1 MRNQKAR
8 VHYQKLRKEKPE
20 VPICP
25 YCGRTA
31 VLRPAEYVHG
41 ENIINQGENL
51 YVCSG
56 YPECNAYVGVI
67 RGTRKPKGT
76 LADGDLRHKR
86 ILAHRL
92 LNQITDQGIMGR
104 DAVYQW
110 LAVRLGLSYE
120 DTHIG
125 YFSADLCDK
134 SIDLMQVRLKSTKMK
149 KAA

>member
-1 MRNQKAR
+1 M
-8 VHYQKLRKEKPE
+8 
-20 VPICP
+20 
-25 YCGRTA
+25 
-31 VLRPAEYVHG
+31 
-41 ENIINQGENL
+41 
-51 YVCSG
+51 CSG
-56 YPECNAYVGVI
+56 YPECDAYVGVV
-67 RGTRKPKGT
+67 RGSRKAKGT
-76 LADGDLRHKR
+76 LADGELRHKR

-92 LNQITDQGIMGR
+92 LNQITEQGIMDR

-134 SIDLMQVRLKSTKMK
+134 AIELMQVRLKSIGAK

>member
-1 MRNQKAR
+1 M
-8 VHYQKLRKEKPE
+8 
-20 VPICP
+20 
-25 YCGRTA
+25 
-31 VLRPAEYVHG
+31 HG
-41 ENIINQGENL
+41 EKNLNPGENL

-56 YPECNAYVGVI
+56 YPECDAYVGVV
-67 RGTRKPKGT
+67 RGSRKAKGT
-76 LADGDLRHKR
+76 LADGELRHKR

-92 LNQITDQGIMGR
+92 LNQIIEQGIMGR

-134 SIDLMQVRLKSTKMK
+134 AIELMQVRLKDTKMK

>member
-1 MRNQKAR
+1 MRK
-8 VHYQKLRKEKPE
+8 KRKQDNRLY
-20 VPICP
+20 CP
-25 YCGRTA
+25 YCGRQA
-31 VLRPAEYVHG
+31 VLRPAMYVYG
-41 ENIINQGENL
+41 ERNLDPDNYL
-51 YVCSG
+51 YVCGG
-56 YPECNAYVGVI
+56 YPACDSYIGAHKKSL
-67 RGTRKPKGT
+67 RPMGT

-134 SIDLMQVRLKSTKMK
+134 AIDLMQVRLKSTRMK

>member
-1 MRNQKAR
+1 M
-8 VHYQKLRKEKPE
+8 
-20 VPICP
+20 
-25 YCGRTA
+25 
-31 VLRPAEYVHG
+31 
-41 ENIINQGENL
+41 
-51 YVCSG
+51 
-56 YPECNAYVGVI
+56 GVI

-104 DAVYQW
+104 EAVYQW

-125 YFSADLCDK
+125 YFSSDLCDK
-134 SIDLMQVRLKSTKMK
+134 AIDLMQVRLKSTRMK